1 MSHHDDTIRAWK
13 DREFRDTL
21 SGTSLLALPAHPAG
35 EIDAPIGPLDPVAG
49 GASTEYLLTLGCCQG
64 VTAVCNGFTDA
75 GGVIYCTVMCLTI
88 LMTTRTMCKT

>member
-21 SGTSLLALPAHPAG
+21 FGTSLLALPAHPAG
-35 EIDAPIGPLDPVAG
+35 EIDAPSGPLDPVAG

-64 VTAVCNGFTDA
+64 VTAVCVGLTDA
-75 GGVIYCTVMCLTI
+75 GAGMPCTSLCLTI
-88 LMTTRTMCKT
+88 WFTTRTMCKT